1 MESLAQSTS
10 KYIDQSKL
18 GDFHEFIHAC
28 TDIFTNHVLKTKDE
42 TFKNL
47 KKLIMNKD
55 LAILKGDKDSS
66 IALVNRS
73 DYIEKPEVM
82 IDNDIKK
89 GIYEVTTHSTL

>member
-1 MESLAQSTS
+1 MESLTYSTS
-10 KYIDQSKL
+10 KYVDQSKL
-18 GDFHEFIHAC
+18 GDFHEFLHAY

-42 TFKNL
+42 TFKDL

-55 LAILKGDKDSS
+55 LAILKGDEDSS
-66 IALVNRS
+66 IVLMNRS

-82 IDNDIKK
+82 IDDDIKK